1 MDGAQGSSRIQKRY
15 FYPSIP
21 YFSWR
26 LSVHR
31 MQWHYSRKLKLRM
44 KKKGKTVMG
53 RNYDKL
59 SPLSLHG
66 GHFVVQSSVSL
77 FAIPWTVT
85 RQASLFLTVSQRLL
99 KLMAIESV
107 MTTSASVA
115 PFLLLSSISPSIRVF
130 SKELTLCIRW
140 PKYWS
145 FSFRISSS
153 SEYSGVISFRID
165 WLDLLVVQGTL
176 KNLKNQQHSS
186 KAPEFFSAQPSLR
199 SGTPTSIHDYWKNHS
214 FD

>member
-15 FYPSIP
+15 FYLSIP

-31 MQWHYSRKLKLRM
+31 IQWHCSRKLKLRM

-53 RNYDKL
+53 NYDKL

-66 GHFVVQSSVSL
+66 GHFVVQSLVSL
-77 FAIPWTVT
+77 FAIPWT
-85 RQASLFLTVSQRLL
+85 RQASLFLTISQRLL

-107 MTTSASVA
+107 MTISASVA
-115 PFLLLSSISPSIRVF
+115 PFVLLSSIFPSIRVF

-186 KAPEFFSAQPSLR
+186 KAPQFFSAQPSLW